1 MLTNIVSDYY
11 RPIFTTGVSVYIK
24 QYIHA
29 KMICESVEN
38 ESQANEV
45 FMYNVLNVKNKLNY

>member
-11 RPIFTTGVSVYIK
+11 RQIFTNGVSLYMK

-38 ESQANEV
+38 ESQV
-45 FMYNVLNVKNKLNY
+45 SGLFMYNVLNVKNKLNY

>member
-1 MLTNIVSDYY
+1 MLTNILSDYY
-11 RPIFTTGVSVYIK
+11 RPIFTNGVSVYMK

-38 ESQANEV
+38 ESQVNGL

>member
-1 MLTNIVSDYY
+1 M
-11 RPIFTTGVSVYIK
+11 K

-38 ESQANEV
+38 ESQVNGL